1 MTVSYTHLLFF
12 MIMSMVFL
20 TSLLNLMNFAMM
32 FNQIMSGLSRTQDI
46 MAVSYTHLGSRHNG
60 RF

>member
-1 MTVSYTHLLFF
+1 

-32 FNQIMSGLSRTQDI
+32 FNQIMSGLSRIQDI
-46 MAVSYTHLGSRHNG
+46 MEIPSPQRAHIR
-60 RF
+60 